1 MEPKTLIIKLGG
13 LGDVLRTTCLLRSIT
28 GQIYWLTSISALPL
42 LNNNHLI
49 KESFSVNNWE
59 KVKDIHFNTVI
70 NLDEDIT
77 ACKIAKSIKADKFY
91 GLFIAYNSIKYT
103 PSKLFDMGLTSKYG
117 IKKANE
123 LKKENNASYPEL
135 LYEVIGKKFSG
146 EEYVFELT
154 EKEKMVGEDFIRQ
167 HNLSSK
173 PVIGINT
180 GADNRWQFKKW
191 HIDAT
196 IRLIN
201 LMKKD
206 YSLILLG
213 GPGEAERNRE
223 IISKTSIADAGCG
236 NSLREF
242 ASIINQCSLVIS
254 SDSLAMHIAIALK
267 KKVIAF
273 FGPTSSSEINL
284 YDMGTKVIPDIGCLV
299 CYKKTC
305 DIKPNCMDLISP
317 EMIINAAKKLI

>member
-1 MEPKTLIIKLGG
+1 MEHRTLIIKLGG
-13 LGDVLRTTCLLRSIT
+13 LGDVLRTTCLLRAIT
-28 GQIYWLTSISALPL
+28 GQIYWLTSVSALPL
-42 LNNNHLI
+42 LKNNPLI
-49 KESFSVNNWE
+49 RESFSVNNWE
-59 KVKDIHFNTVI
+59 KVKDTYFNTVI

-77 ACKIAKSIKADKFY
+77 ACKIAKSIKAEKFY
-91 GLFIAYNSIKYT
+91 GLFISSNSIRYT
-103 PSKLFDMGLTSKYG
+103 PSRLFDMGLTSKYG
-117 IKKANE
+117 IEKANK

-146 EEYVFELT
+146 EEYVLELT
-154 EKEKMVGEDFIRQ
+154 EREKMFGKDFIRK
-167 HNLSSK
+167 HNLESK
-173 PVIGINT
+173 QVIGINT
-180 GADNRWQFKKW
+180 GEDNRWQFKKW
-191 HIDAT
+191 HLDAT
-196 IRLIN
+196 VRLIN
-201 LMKKD
+201 LMKKN

-223 IISKTSIADAGCG
+223 IINKTAIADAGCG

-254 SDSLAMHIAIALK
+254 SDSLAMHVAIALK
-267 KKVIAF
+267 KKAIVF

-284 YDMGTKVIPDIGCLV
+284 YNRGTKVIPDIGCLV